1 MAGLS
6 TKWNASSAV
15 TLHISPFRT
24 DGATYGTPHRF
35 PFRLP
40 TSTSHLDT
48 AKRTL
53 VDYAYLGRTGL
64 KVSRLALGTMNF
76 GMQTDAVGSEAVLDA
91 AFDAGVNFVDTADAY
106 GGPQSPTMPQ
116 GFGVSEE
123 AIGNWLR
130 RDPTRRDQIVLATK
144 LYQPMGLGPN
154 DRHLSAYHIRR
165 ACEASLRRLQTDHI
179 DLYQMHH
186 VDRGTPW
193 EEIWQAMDQ
202 LVTAGKVT
210 YIGSSNFAGW
220 HVATAQSVATGLGH
234 LGLVSEQSRYN
245 LTSRAIEA
253 ELIPALRHFGVGLIP
268 YGPIGGG
275 LLAGVLDQP
284 QEGRRASLQK
294 QVEQHRRQLEAYE
307 QLCRELGEPPADVAV
322 AWVLASQVVSAAI
335 VGPRTADQLQASLRA
350 VDITLE
356 ADVLARLD
364 EIWPGPG
371 GEAPES
377 YAW

>member
-1 MAGLS
+1 M
-6 TKWNASSAV
+6 
-15 TLHISPFRT
+15 
-24 DGATYGTPHRF
+24 
-35 PFRLP
+35 
-40 TSTSHLDT
+40 
-48 AKRTL
+48 
-53 VDYAYLGRTGL
+53 DYAYLGRTGL
-64 KVSRLALGTMNF
+64 KLSRLGLGTMNF
-76 GMQTDAVGSEAVLDA
+76 GMQTDAASSEDVLDR
-91 AFDAGVNFVDTADAY
+91 AFDAGINFVDTADAY
-106 GGPQSPTMPQ
+106 GGPQSPTMEQ

-123 AIGNWLR
+123 IIGDWLR
-130 RDPTRRDQIVLATK
+130 RDPARRDQIVLATK
-144 LYQPMGLGPN
+144 LYQPMGPGPN

-186 VDRGTPW
+186 VDRNTPW

-202 LVTAGKVT
+202 LVASGKVT

-220 HVATAQSVATGLGH
+220 HIATAQGVATGLGH

-253 ELIPALRHFGVGLIP
+253 ELIPALRHFGIGLIP

-284 QEGRRASLQK
+284 RQGRRAALSAL
-294 QVEQHRRQLEAYE
+294 VEQHRGQVEAYE
-307 QLCRELGEPPADVAV
+307 DLCRELGEQPADVAV
-322 AWVLASQVVSAAI
+322 AWVLANPVVSAAI

-350 VDITLE
+350 PEVTLN